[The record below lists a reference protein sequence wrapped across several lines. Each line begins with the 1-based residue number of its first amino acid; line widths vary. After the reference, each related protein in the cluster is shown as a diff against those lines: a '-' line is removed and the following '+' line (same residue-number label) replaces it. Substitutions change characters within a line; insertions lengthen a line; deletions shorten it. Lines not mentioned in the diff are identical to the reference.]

1 MDSSVIKLKNVWHT
15 VWQDLLPYDGRWAQ
29 AWRIALLCMF
39 TTAVAMTYGI
49 PEACISCYVLF
60 FVMKSDAVESAL
72 MAVAL
77 LVLVSIMVFVLI
89 GLIQLS
95 INSPPMRLILLV
107 VCSLLFMF
115 LGVSSLVGPLGGILA
130 LVIAFVLTMLAYI
143 PVGELATRAV
153 LYAWLMTAMPM
164 GLLLIA
170 SLLIGRNPRKVLLHE
185 MATRLELAAQLLEQ
199 PTAQLDKIRANLLAG
214 IEDQQKRVQWVGLLH
229 LAPKFWQPWYA
240 HAVVHSYGALL
251 AAYQWQQQ
259 GTAPTPIT
267 AQLAQACKQAAA
279 QLRTQQC
286 PSGLALP
293 EKPMSGALQALQQ
306 QLQALMVSTPT
317 SVLPKEKTR
326 FFVDDAF
333 TNPAY
338 FRLAIQTTLAGV
350 LCYLIYSAADW
361 QGIHTALITCYIV
374 GLSNT
379 GETLHK
385 MILRI
390 SGCLVGVLITFIYW
404 FVFIPHMTSIGALM
418 LAVFLVCL
426 LAAWVVLGSE
436 RISYAGLQIA
446 FAFLLINLSHMGPA
460 VDMDMAW
467 DRIMGILLGNLMMY
481 VFFTYLWPY
490 SIMHFIRKQMQQVQQ
505 ALGLRDQTSNL
516 TEATVHAATAAKALE
531 LAEYELELAPL
542 EPKTIRAT
550 TAQLQ
555 QQRLELEQAQQR
567 LFS

>member
-1 MDSSVIKLKNVWHT
+1 MINPKRVWHT

-39 TTAVAMTYGI
+39 TTGVSMTYGI

-60 FVMKSDAVESAL
+60 FVMKSDAVESSL

-107 VCSLLFMF
+107 ICSLLFMF
-115 LGVSSLVGPLGGILA
+115 LGVSSAVGPLGGILA

-164 GLLLIA
+164 ALLLIA
-170 SLLIGRNPRKVLLHE
+170 SLFIGRNPRKVLINE
-185 MATRLELAAQLLEQ
+185 MATRLELAADLLERSA
-199 PTAQLDKIRANLLAG
+199 TSLDKVRANLLTG
-214 IEDQQKRVQWVGLLH
+214 IEDQQKRVQWIALLH
-229 LAPKFWQPWYA
+229 LAPKFWQPWYG
-240 HAVVHSYGALL
+240 HAVVHSYGVLL

-259 GTAPTPIT
+259 GGAPSSTT
-267 AQLAQACKQAAA
+267 QQLAQACKQAAT
-279 QLRTQQC
+279 QLRQQQR
-286 PSGLALP
+286 PDELDLP
-293 EKPMSGALQALQQ
+293 HITAEGPLQSLQQ
-306 QLQALMVSTPT
+306 QLKDLMVSAPT
-317 SVLPKEKTR
+317 TVLPKEKTS

-338 FRLAIQTTLAGV
+338 FRLAVQTTLAGV

-490 SIMHFIRKQMQQVQQ
+490 SIMHFIRKQMKQVQE
-505 ALGLRDQTSNL
+505 ALMKRDQAPTL
-516 TEATVHAATAAKALE
+516 TEATVYAATAARALD

-542 EPKTIRAT
+542 EPKSIRAT
-550 TAQLQ
+550 TEQLQ
-555 QQRLELEQAQQR
+555 QQRLELEQAQQC
-567 LFS
+567 LFG

>member
-1 MDSSVIKLKNVWHT
+1 MINPKRVLHT
-15 VWQDLLPYDGRWAQ
+15 VWLDLLPYDGRWAQ

-39 TTAVAMTYGI
+39 TTGIAMTYGI

-89 GLIQLS
+89 GFIQLS
-95 INSPPMRLILLV
+95 IDSPPIRLILLV
-107 VCSLLFMF
+107 ICSLLFMF
-115 LGVSSLVGPLGGILA
+115 LGVSSMVGPVGGILA

-170 SLLIGRNPRKVLLHE
+170 SLLIGRNPRTVLINE
-185 MATRLELAAQLLEQ
+185 MATRLELAAALLAQEPVQLE
-199 PTAQLDKIRANLLAG
+199 KIRANLLSG
-214 IEDQQKRVQWVGLLH
+214 IEEQQKRVQWITLLH

-240 HAVVHSYGALL
+240 HAVVQSYGVLL

-259 GTAPTPIT
+259 GASAAPV
-267 AQLAQACKQAAA
+267 ALQLAQSCKQAAA
-279 QLRTQQC
+279 QLRLKQRPNQ
-286 PSGLALP
+286 LNLP
-293 EKPMSGALQALQQ
+293 ELSAAGALQSVQQ
-306 QLQALMVSTPT
+306 QLSALMLSSPT
-317 SVLPKEKTR
+317 TTLPKEKTS

-390 SGCLVGVLITFIYW
+390 SGCLVGVVITFIYW

-418 LAVFLVCL
+418 LAVFVVCL

-436 RISYAGLQIA
+436 RVSYAGLQIA

-467 DRIMGILLGNLMMY
+467 DRIMGILLGNFMMY
-481 VFFTYLWPY
+481 GFFTYLWPY
-490 SIMHFIRKQMQQVQQ
+490 SIMHFIRKQMKQVKE
-505 ALGLRDQTSNL
+505 ALLQRDQASNL

-550 TAQLQ
+550 AAQLE
-555 QQRLELEQAQQR
+555 QQRLELAEAQQR
-567 LFS
+567 LLS

>member
-1 MDSSVIKLKNVWHT
+1 MIKPKQVWHT

-29 AWRIALLCMF
+29 AWRIAFLCTL
-39 TTAVAMTYGI
+39 TTGVAMTYGI

-95 INSPPMRLILLV
+95 IDSPPIRLILLV
-107 VCSLLFMF
+107 ISSLLFMF
-115 LGVSSLVGPLGGILA
+115 LGVSSMVGPLGGILA

-170 SLLIGRNPRKVLLHE
+170 SLLIGRNPRNVLLNE
-185 MATRLELAAQLLEQ
+185 MATRLELAAELLIQ
-199 PTAQLDKIRANLLAG
+199 PSAQLDKIRANLLSG

-240 HAVVHSYGALL
+240 HAVVYSYGVLL

-259 GTAPTPIT
+259 GANATP
-267 AQLAQACKQAAA
+267 ASLQLAQACKQAAA
-279 QLRTQQC
+279 QLRLKQR
-286 PSGLALP
+286 PSALVLPDTLAEGSLL
-293 EKPMSGALQALQQ
+293 SLQQ
-306 QLQALMVSTPT
+306 QLSALMVTTPT
-317 SVLPKEKTR
+317 TTLPKEKSS

-390 SGCLVGVLITFIYW
+390 SGCLVGVTITFIYW
-404 FVFIPHMTSIGALM
+404 FVFIPHMTSVGALM

-436 RISYAGLQIA
+436 RVSYAGLQIA

-467 DRIMGILLGNLMMY
+467 DRIMGILLGNVMMY
-481 VFFTYLWPY
+481 LFFTYLWPY
-490 SIMHFIRKQMQQVQQ
+490 SIMHFIRKQLQQ
-505 ALGLRDQTSNL
+505 ATEALLQRDQASNL

-550 TAQLQ
+550 PGQLQ

-567 LFS
+567 LLS

>member
-1 MDSSVIKLKNVWHT
+1 MIKPKQVWHG

-29 AWRIALLCMF
+29 AWRIAFLCML
-39 TTAVAMTYGI
+39 TTGVAMTYGI

-95 INSPPMRLILLV
+95 IDSPPMRLILLV
-107 VCSLLFMF
+107 LSSLLFMF
-115 LGVSSLVGPLGGILA
+115 LGVSSMVGPVGGILA

-170 SLLIGRNPRKVLLHE
+170 SLLIGRNPRTVLLHE
-185 MATRLELAAQLLEQ
+185 MATRLELAAELLEQ
-199 PTAQLDKIRANLLAG
+199 HVGSLEKTRANLLSG
-214 IEDQQKRVQWVGLLH
+214 IEEQQKRVQWVSLLH

-240 HAVVHSYGALL
+240 HAVVHSYGVLL

-259 GTAPTPIT
+259 GAKATTESL
-267 AQLAQACKQAAA
+267 QLARVCRQAAT
-279 QLRTQQC
+279 QLRLKQR
-286 PSGLALP
+286 PSELELPEGLALEP
-293 EKPMSGALQALQQ
+293 LQQALQQ
-306 QLQALMVSTPT
+306 QLNALMVSTPT
-317 SVLPKEKTR
+317 TTLPKEKSR
-326 FFVDDAF
+326 FFVEDAF

-374 GLSNT
+374 GLSST

-418 LAVFLVCL
+418 LAVFMVCL

-490 SIMHFIRKQMQQVQQ
+490 SIMHFIRQQMKQVKA
-505 ALGLRDQTSNL
+505 ALLQRDQASNL
-516 TEATVHAATAAKALE
+516 TEATVYAATAAKALE

-550 TAQLQ
+550 AEQLQ

-567 LFS
+567 LLS

>member
-1 MDSSVIKLKNVWHT
+1 MINTKKVWHT
-15 VWQDLLPYDGRWAQ
+15 VWQDLQPYDGRWAQ
-29 AWRIALLCMF
+29 AWRIALLCML
-39 TTAVAMTYGI
+39 TTGVAMTYGI

-72 MAVAL
+72 MAIAL
-77 LVLVSIMVFVLI
+77 LVLVSIMVFVLV
-89 GLIQLS
+89 GLTQLS
-95 INSPPMRLILLV
+95 IDSPPMRLALLV
-107 VCSLLFMF
+107 LSSLLFMF
-115 LGVSSLVGPLGGILA
+115 LGVSSMVGPLGAILA
-130 LVIAFVLTMLAYI
+130 LVVAFVLTMLAYI

-170 SLLIGRNPRKVLLHE
+170 SLFIGRNPRTVLLNE
-185 MATRLELAAQLLEQ
+185 MATRLELAATLL
-199 PTAQLDKIRANLLAG
+199 AQDSAPIEKIRTNLLSG
-214 IEDQQKRVQWVGLLH
+214 IDDQQKRVQWIGLLH

-240 HAVVHSYGALL
+240 HAVVHSYGVLL
-251 AAYQWQQQ
+251 AAYQWHQQ
-259 GTAPTPIT
+259 GVSATADTK
-267 AQLAQACKQAAA
+267 QLAQACQRAA
-279 QLRTQQC
+279 QQLRAKQR
-286 PSGLALP
+286 PSELMTTKLDNDT
-293 EKPMSGALQALQQ
+293 LHTVQQ
-306 QLQALMVSTPT
+306 QLNALTVSTPT
-317 SVLPKEKTR
+317 TSLPKEKTS

-338 FRLAIQTTLAGV
+338 FRLAVQTTLAGV

-390 SGCLVGVLITFIYW
+390 SGCLVGVTITFIYW
-404 FVFIPHMTSIGALM
+404 FVFIPHMTSVGSLM

-446 FAFLLINLSHMGPA
+446 FAFLLINLSHMGPS

-467 DRIMGILLGNLMMY
+467 DRIMGILLGNFMMY

-490 SIMHFIRKQMQQVQQ
+490 SIMNFIRKQMTQVKQ
-505 ALGLRDQTSNL
+505 ALKQRDSASSL
-516 TEATVHAATAAKALE
+516 TEATVHAATAARALD

-542 EPKTIRAT
+542 EPKTIRAST
-550 TAQLQ
+550 EQLQ

-567 LFS
+567 LFR